1 MVRKPLK
8 KLFCCNSTAFSKQ
21 VKRIAK
27 MALLTFSNNRETRF
41 LPMPISNK
49 QQLNTKKKA
58 NERASY
64 KEENIL
70 DKD

>member
-1 MVRKPLK
+1 M
-8 KLFCCNSTAFSKQ
+8 CNFDY
-21 VKRIAK
+21 
-27 MALLTFSNNRETRF
+27 LNNRETRF

-64 KEENIL
+64 KDENIL

>member
-1 MVRKPLK
+1 
-8 KLFCCNSTAFSKQ
+8 
-21 VKRIAK
+21 

-49 QQLNTKKKA
+49 QQLNTKEKA

-64 KEENIL
+64 KDENIL